1 MGNIPQSK
9 GRSYSDQSYAG
20 YKVLSFP
27 RVTAGTR
34 ATALVDRF
42 VAMHPITVLDWSLV
56 NGALGTGG
64 SSQWVLAATS
74 ANGTAALATAIFVG
88 THAIGAN
95 VLGSITAVASGTLPI
110 GGALDL
116 YSVLS
121 TAADLTVRV
130 DVLYKDAFDPS
141 DN

>member
-1 MGNIPQSK
+1 MAINTK
-9 GRSYSDQSYAG
+9 ARVYSDASYGA

-74 ANGTAALATAIFVG
+74 GNGTAALATAIFVG
-88 THAIGAN
+88 THGIAAN
-95 VLGSITAVASGTLPI
+95 VQGSITQVASCKVATGGT
-110 GGALDL
+110 LDL

-121 TAADLTVRV
+121 TAADITVRV
-130 DVLYKDAFDPS
+130 DVLYQDAYDVS

>member
-1 MGNIPQSK
+1 MAISTK
-9 GRSYSDQSYAG
+9 SRAYSDPSYGA
-20 YKVLSFP
+20 YKVFSFP

-74 ANGTAALATAIFVG
+74 DSGTAALGTAIFVG
-88 THAIGAN
+88 THGIGGN
-95 VLGSITAVASGTLPI
+95 VQGSITAVASCTIPTGGT
-110 GGALDL
+110 LDL
-116 YSVLS
+116 YSVLH
-121 TAADLTVRV
+121 TAADLTVRA
-130 DVLYKDAFDPS
+130 DVLYKDSYSVS

>member
-1 MGNIPQSK
+1 MAINTK
-9 GRSYSDQSYAG
+9 ARVYSDPSYGA

-27 RVTAGTR
+27 RITSGTR
-34 ATALVDRF
+34 ATALVDSF

-88 THAIGAN
+88 THAIAAS
-95 VLGSITAVASGTLPI
+95 VQGSITSVASATIPT
-110 GGALDL
+110 GGALNL
-116 YSVLS
+116 HSVLS

-130 DVLYKDAFDPS
+130 DVLYKDAYVVD

>member
-1 MGNIPQSK
+1 MAISTK
-9 GRSYSDQSYAG
+9 ARVYSDPSYGA
-20 YKVLSFP
+20 YKVFSFP

-34 ATALVDRF
+34 ATALVDRL

-74 ANGTAALATAIFVG
+74 DNGTAALGTAIFVG
-88 THAIGAN
+88 THAIGGN
-95 VLGSITAVASGTLPI
+95 VQPSITQVASCKIPT

-116 YSVLS
+116 YSVLQ

-130 DVLYKDAFDPS
+130 DVLYQ
-141 DN
+141 DNYVVNDN

>member
-1 MGNIPQSK
+1 MAISTKARHYADP
-9 GRSYSDQSYAG
+9 SYGA
-20 YKVLSFP
+20 YKTFSFP

-64 SSQWVLAATS
+64 SSQWTLCATS
-74 ANGTAALATAIFVG
+74 GNGTAALATAIFVG
-88 THAIGAN
+88 THGIGGN
-95 VLGSITAVASGTLPI
+95 VQGSITSVAAATLDTGGT
-110 GGALDL
+110 LDL
-116 YSVLS
+116 YSVLQ
-121 TAADLTVRV
+121 TAADLTVRA
-130 DVLYKDAFDPS
+130 DVLYKDAYSVS